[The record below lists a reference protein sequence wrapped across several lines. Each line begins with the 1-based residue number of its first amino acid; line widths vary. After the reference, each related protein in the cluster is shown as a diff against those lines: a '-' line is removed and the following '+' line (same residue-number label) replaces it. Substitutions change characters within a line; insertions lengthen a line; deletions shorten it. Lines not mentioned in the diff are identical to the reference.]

1 MGRSMQPA
9 APSHRT
15 TVSPLS
21 DFGVGAK
28 EAVLDIVANP
38 WTVGTFALVT
48 TVGTLLMGQD
58 RFPRLKG
65 ATCWVMRDGM
75 KGMYYVGLG
84 VSGAR
89 AVYHLSEDDYHDAGH
104 AVTLGASI
112 AVTKVVGDRWM
123 QPFLN
128 RTGQAMMR
136 LADRAPG
143 QLADWLRTQGRAM
156 ADVAEDRMAASGLA
170 LCAHSF
176 DEIAAMVVLLK
187 SLAGSFAL
195 ESIPDPEP
203 VSMSRM
209 AGPDAPRGLSKWEMT
224 VAFILGLLG
233 GAAFMS
239 MPSISAPA
247 PAFGSG
253 TLMMPYRRSLFS
265 RPDDGA

>member
-1 MGRSMQPA
+1 M
-9 APSHRT
+9 
-15 TVSPLS
+15 
-21 DFGVGAK
+21 
-28 EAVLDIVANP
+28 ANP

-48 TVGTLLMGQD
+48 TVGSLLMGQD

-89 AVYHLSEDDYHDAGH
+89 AVYHLSEDDYRGAGH
-104 AVTLGASI
+104 AMTLGASI
-112 AVTKVVGDRWM
+112 AVTKYAGDRWM

-128 RTGQAMMR
+128 RAGQAMVR
-136 LADRAPG
+136 LADRAPN

-156 ADVAEDRMAASGLA
+156 ANVAEDRMAASGLA

-176 DEIAAMVVLLK
+176 DEIAAMVVFIK

-195 ESIPDPEP
+195 ESLPESAP
-203 VSMSRM
+203 VPMTCT
-209 AGPDAPRGLSKWEMT
+209 AGPAASRELSKWEMT
-224 VAFILGLLG
+224 AALLLGLLG

-239 MPSISAPA
+239 MPSVSTPA

-253 TLMMPYRRSLFS
+253 ALMTPYRRSLFD